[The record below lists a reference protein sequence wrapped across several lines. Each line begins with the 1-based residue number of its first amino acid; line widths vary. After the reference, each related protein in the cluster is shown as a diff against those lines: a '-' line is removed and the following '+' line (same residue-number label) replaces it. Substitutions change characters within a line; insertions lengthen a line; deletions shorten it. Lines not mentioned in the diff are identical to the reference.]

1 MEQFELS
8 IKDLQK
14 KNIALCINAG
24 EYEGVSLFTLKMY
37 ECLPD
42 PVSEAEGFL
51 RVIDEEGEP
60 YYYDAKAFVKLK
72 SAQNGLL
79 IPFVKTKRA
88 QKKQSPRK
96 GNRQPAR
103 VATS

>member
-1 MEQFELS
+1 MS

-14 KNIALCINAG
+14 KSFALCIDAG
-24 EYEGVSLFTLKMY
+24 EYQGVSLFTLKMY

-42 PVSEAEGFL
+42 PASEAEGFL

-60 YYYDAKAFVKLK
+60 YYYDAQAFVKLK

-79 IPFVKTKRA
+79 IPFVKPKRA
-88 QKKQSPRK
+88 QKKQPPRK
-96 GNRQPAR
+96 GNRQTKR
-103 VATS
+103 VAAS

>member
-1 MEQFELS
+1 MEQFELIS
-8 IKDLQK
+8 KLQNK
-14 KNIALCINAG
+14 KFALCINAG

-42 PVSEAEGFL
+42 PASEAEGFL

-60 YYYDAKAFVKLK
+60 YYYDSKAFVKLK
-72 SAQNGLL
+72 SAPNGLL
-79 IPFVKTKRA
+79 IPFVKPKRT
-88 QKKQSPRK
+88 QKKQLLRR
-96 GNRQPAR
+96 GNRQAKR

>member
-1 MEQFELS
+1 MS

-14 KNIALCINAG
+14 RSFALCIDAG
-24 EYEGVSLFTLKMY
+24 EYQGISLFALKMY

-42 PVSEAEGFL
+42 PASEAEGFL

-60 YYYDAKAFVKLK
+60 YYYDAQAFVKLK

-79 IPFVKTKRA
+79 ISFWT
-88 QKKQSPRK
+88 
-96 GNRQPAR
+96 
-103 VATS
+103 